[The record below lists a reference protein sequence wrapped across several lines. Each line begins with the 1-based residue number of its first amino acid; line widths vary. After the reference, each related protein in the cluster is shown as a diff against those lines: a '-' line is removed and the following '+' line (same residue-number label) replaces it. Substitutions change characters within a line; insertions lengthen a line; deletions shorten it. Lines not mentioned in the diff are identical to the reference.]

1 MKLIMT
7 TAAAALI
14 STAALADTSTYRQD
28 LFLDTSI
35 GAEKTY
41 GDETRMLAPLEST
54 KANDITFSTADNSF
68 DADVVMSS
76 RSDLRSPGE
85 GYIYGGYGPG
95 NDSR

>member
-41 GDETRMLAPLEST
+41 GDEARMLAPLEST
-54 KANDITFSTADNSF
+54 KANDITFSTADNTF
-68 DADVVMSS
+68 DAETVMST
-76 RSDLRSPGE
+76 RSTERSPGE
-85 GYIYGGYGPG
+85 GYISGGYGPG
-95 NDSR
+95 NDGR

>member
-1 MKLIMT
+1 MKLVVT

-35 GAEKTY
+35 GAEKTF
-41 GDETRMLAPLEST
+41 GNETRMLAPLEST
-54 KANDITFSTADNSF
+54 KANDITFSTADDTF
-68 DADVVMSS
+68 DADVVLSS
-76 RSDLRSPGE
+76 SGDLRSPGE